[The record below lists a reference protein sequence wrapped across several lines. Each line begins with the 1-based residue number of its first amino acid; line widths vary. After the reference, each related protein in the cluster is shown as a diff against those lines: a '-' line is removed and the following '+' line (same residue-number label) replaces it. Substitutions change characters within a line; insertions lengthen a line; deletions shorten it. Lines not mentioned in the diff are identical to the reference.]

1 MCEVAIFKNTTQL
14 MDPNLFITTYVR
26 PPSSPLDSLRLFDVT
41 ILLNFVC
48 NFLLHAYRLQ
58 VHCVR
63 SGSTADQ
70 ITMACYCLPL
80 NNFGNVLKFFFV
92 DMNHPV

>member
-1 MCEVAIFKNTTQL
+1 MLKLQYLKTLRSWWTLIYLLQRTC
-14 MDPNLFITTYVR
+14 P
-26 PPSSPLDSLRLFDVT
+26 PLDSLRLFDVT

-48 NFLLHAYRLQ
+48 NFLLHAYRLH